1 MHILYNKLLNNAI
14 YLVVYTVPEHGY
26 VADYTYRA
34 NNLRFCDIF
43 IALHVIAPILN
54 AVHCMFSSDI

>member
-26 VADYTYRA
+26 VADYTYLA
-34 NNLRFCDIF
+34 IIKGSVTYLY
-43 IALHVIAPILN
+43 
-54 AVHCMFSSDI
+54 HCM